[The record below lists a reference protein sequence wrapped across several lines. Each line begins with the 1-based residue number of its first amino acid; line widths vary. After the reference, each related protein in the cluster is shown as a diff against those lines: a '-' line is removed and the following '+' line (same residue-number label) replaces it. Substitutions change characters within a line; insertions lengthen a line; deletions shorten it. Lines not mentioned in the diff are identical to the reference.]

1 MDGAGEGSYV
11 GTSLGLLEGDEDS
24 LVNRLGG
31 GDGGGYITIDR
42 KDIHMHE
49 NNLKESTTIM
59 ISDRNT
65 YRRLLCWQGRWGQL
79 CTIDKSS
86 MVLTS

>member
-42 KDIHMHE
+42 KDIHMQE
-49 NNLKESTTIM
+49 NNIKRIY
-59 ISDRNT
+59 DNNDFR
-65 YRRLLCWQGRWGQL
+65 
-79 CTIDKSS
+79 
-86 MVLTS
+86 